1 MPGSVEFNH
10 LLIIFI
16 VPLYILISIS
26 DGAGIHIPEIRVFG
40 GLLYPRVARRE
51 IG

>member
-16 VPLYILISIS
+16 PLYILIIIS
-26 DGAGIHIPEIRVFG
+26 DGAGVYIYPKSGFSAVY
-40 GLLYPRVARRE
+40 YPRVARRE